1 MHKINFMKLRNVFFL
16 LSIVIIGVSLL
27 FVFIKGFNQGIDFT
41 GGLTANLS
49 INFEKSDIKKLRG
62 LFSAVEFTK
71 KVKDSKSAVKLTKK
85 NEDSKSVV
93 VKYNMGK
100 NISELKDNKKKSYLS
115 KTYLIRVKKMPGMSE
130 KQIEH
135 VLMSILHKNFKEK
148 KIVSFALKSSKDYSV
163 AIVQDSLKQL
173 GQFKINKS
181 IVKTKVDNKTV
192 LSYKYDVIQNV
203 KKGGSDKKL
212 RTAVIK
218 TILND
223 KRFELAKEIKFV
235 STIDWGYFNAVSAT
249 IGQEL
254 RDDAVLLAVMVIL
267 VILFY
272 VALRFNYKF
281 GIASIGALVHDLL
294 ITLGL
299 ISFLG
304 IEMNVP
310 VIAALL
316 TIFGYSINDTIV
328 IFDRIRENL
337 GFSRK
342 EDLPEI
348 LNKSINQSMSRTIVT
363 SLTTLLAVLSIY
375 FFAGEVLRSFAII
388 MIFGIFIGTYSSIY
402 IASPLYLLVEKL
414 TGAKELKSS
423 ESKS

>member
-1 MHKINFMKLRNVFFL
+1 MLKKINFMKLRGAFF
-16 LSIVIIGVSLL
+16 SISTVLIGVSLL
-27 FVFIKGFNQGIDFT
+27 FVFIFKGFNQGIDFT

-49 INFEKSDIKKLRG
+49 VNFEKSDIAKLRN
-62 LFSAVEFTK
+62 LFSAVE
-71 KVKDSKSAVKLTKK
+71 LTKK
-85 NEDSKSVV
+85 DKNGKSVV

-100 NISELKDNKKKSYLS
+100 NISELKDDKKKSYIS
-115 KTYLIRVKKMPGMSE
+115 KTYLIRVKNMPGMPKE
-130 KQIEH
+130 QIEN
-135 VLMSILHKNFKEK
+135 VLMSILGKNFGAR
-148 KIVSFALKSSKDYSV
+148 KIISFSLKSDKKYPVTVLQKSLQKYGKFDIKMSKV
-163 AIVQDSLKQL
+163 T
-173 GQFKINKS
+173 
-181 IVKTKVDNKTV
+181 TKKDNKTV
-192 LSYKYDVIQNV
+192 VSYKYDVV
-203 KKGGSDKKL
+203 RDLEKKGMSDKDL
-212 RTAVIK
+212 RTALIK
-218 TILND
+218 NFLNEP
-223 KRFELAKEIKFV
+223 KFEISGNIKFV

-254 RDDAVLLAVMVIL
+254 RDDAVLLSVMVIL

-272 VALRFNYKF
+272 VALRFDYKF
-281 GIASIGALVHDLL
+281 GIAAIGALVHDLV

-299 ISFLG
+299 ISFMG

-348 LNKSINQSMSRTIVT
+348 LNKSINQSLSRTIVT

-388 MIFGIFIGTYSSIY
+388 MIFGIFIGTYSSVY

-414 TGAKELKSS
+414 TGAKELKGS